1 MINAILVVKSGGLFL
16 ALALALILVTPTT
29 LQADA
34 RSEGDQGIAEYRKG
48 NLIEAMQLLEK
59 SAVQGYVPAQTT
71 LAFILDSAERDA
83 EAVHW
88 YQQAAK
94 REDADAL
101 FGLAGM
107 YAKGEGTDKD
117 PHKAGRLI
125 QQAAQLEHREA
136 MRVYAHALEYGQLG
150 FQSSQPSAAKWY
162 LKAAALGD
170 KVSMQRLKKAYA
182 QGQLGLPVDAQQ
194 AEAWRNKINQAD

>member
-1 MINAILVVKSGGLFL
+1 MVSILVMPIS
-16 ALALALILVTPTT
+16 

-34 RSEGDQGIAEYRKG
+34 RSDGDLGIAEYRKG

-59 SAVQGYVPAQTT
+59 SATEGYLPAQTT

-88 YQQAAK
+88 YQQAA
-94 REDADAL
+94 EGQDAVGL

-117 PHKAGRLI
+117 PRKAGQLML
-125 QQAAQLEHREA
+125 QAAQLKHVEA
-136 MRVYAHALEYGQLG
+136 MRVYAHALEHGQLG
-150 FQSSQPSAAKWY
+150 LTASPQSAAKWY
-162 LKAAALGD
+162 LKAAEFGD
-170 KVSMQRLKKAYA
+170 ETSMQRLRKAYT
-182 QGQLGLPVDAQQ
+182 QGQLGLPADAKQ
-194 AEAWRNKINQAD
+194 AEAWRKKLNQPE

>member
-1 MINAILVVKSGGLFL
+1 MINAILVVKSGGL
-16 ALALALILVTPTT
+16 ALALALILVMPAS

-34 RSEGDQGIAEYRKG
+34 RSEGDLGIAEYRKG
-48 NLIEAMQLLEK
+48 NLIEAMHLLEK
-59 SAVQGYVPAQTT
+59 SATQGYVPAQTT

-94 REDADAL
+94 HEDADAL

-117 PHKAGRLI
+117 PRKAGQLI

-150 FQSSQPSAAKWY
+150 FLSSEPSAVKWY

-170 KVSMQRLKKAYA
+170 KVSMQRLKNAYT
-182 QGQLGLPVDAQQ
+182 QGQLGLPVDVQQ
-194 AEAWRNKINQAD
+194 AKAWRNKINQTD